1 MPNNICIIDRNRM
14 DDSSLLYSV
23 KVMMFLDFVV
33 ARENDGTYSVLKN
46 RHSGGNYKNI
56 SKDELDGL
64 IRVWSKKYE

>member
-1 MPNNICIIDRNRM
+1 MVNNICIIDRNRM
-14 DDSSLLYSV
+14 DDSALLYSV

-33 ARENDGTYSVLKN
+33 ARESDDTYSVLKN

-64 IRVWSKKYE
+64 IRVWSKKDE

>member
-14 DDSSLLYSV
+14 DESSLIYSSG
-23 KVMMFLDFVV
+23 VMMFFDFVV
-33 ARENDGTYSVLKN
+33 ARESDGTYTVLKN

-64 IRVWSKKYE
+64 IRVWSKKDE